1 MDRKNTPQLIAV
13 IALILFLNIAYG
25 FDILIN
31 RFKEV
36 NSEAFTLNGPL
47 LWVYALSRLLVASAF
62 LWLFWYLLT
71 KTSRGWFLPV
81 LFIIL
86 GLLIVF
92 SPVLYFTPLGSS
104 FLALPSS
111 LFFTAGALSVASG
124 ILAFILPKKL
134 PQKETP

>member
-1 MDRKNTPQLIAV
+1 MERKNTPQLIAV
-13 IALILFLNIAYG
+13 IALVLFLNIAYG

-36 NSEAFTLNGPL
+36 NSETFTLNGPL

-71 KTSRGWFLPV
+71 KTPRGWFLPV
-81 LFIIL
+81 LFIVL

-111 LFFTAGALSVASG
+111 LFFTAGALSSASG
-124 ILAFILPKKL
+124 ILMLVLKKVLP
-134 PQKETP
+134 